1 MNEIFKKNMTPIIS
15 AIRIISK
22 MSSKRLTPQTL
33 NVFVTELLAE
43 SHVKNVAEKKT
54 QKWHEKA

>member
-22 MSSKRLTPQTL
+22 MSGKRLTPQTL

-43 SHVKNVAEKKT
+43 SHVKNVAEKKHK
-54 QKWHEKA
+54 KWHEKA